1 MEGTIKNM
9 KIRLALID
17 DHALVL
23 QGLQNKLEQI
33 PQFDIVGA
41 FTEVNDLLLCINYKD
56 VDVIIMDLML
66 KGLHGF
72 DLIQKIRGS
81 IDKEIKIILISGFY
95 DELLHKR
102 ALDMDVKAFLPK
114 EASYEELV
122 SCIIN
127 VYRGNNIIP
136 DFLIE
141 EKNKW
146 LTDVEQKILKLVI
159 EEYTNEKIAKELY
172 ISRRTVETHIAN
184 ICRKLNVNSRV
195 GIVREAIKLKLI

>member
-1 MEGTIKNM
+1 M

>member
-1 MEGTIKNM
+1 M

-56 VDVIIMDLML
+56 VDIIIMDLML

-72 DLIQKIRGS
+72 ELIQKIRGS